1 MKHSSHLFS
10 LVVLMCWRIENAMKI
25 YAEELRI
32 IMDAIM
38 KIIFDDGEDTQRDM
52 TFRTLLQEMET
63 REYPESVRTLC
74 QQAAYTWSLAN
85 DMTEATDKKT
95 LQQSAIANLLAAFG
109 RINGLVAT
117 EAYILQRNKEQ
128 LGLR

>member
-1 MKHSSHLFS
+1 
-10 LVVLMCWRIENAMKI
+10 
-25 YAEELRI
+25 
-32 IMDAIM
+32 
-38 KIIFDDGEDTQRDM
+38 
-52 TFRTLLQEMET
+52 
-63 REYPESVRTLC
+63 
-74 QQAAYTWSLAN
+74 
-85 DMTEATDKKT
+85 MTEAADKKT